1 MRRTGLAA
9 ALSLA
14 AALLLTA
21 SCASLSEEQCRAG
34 DWAAIGRSDGLS
46 GRSEEYVATHAKAC
60 SELGIAPDFAA
71 WNAGRLAGLGGYCTP
86 ARAYSAGQRGQRLS
100 PVCQGYDLRALAE
113 ANFAGLRYREID
125 RDIDQ
130 VRGEIRAAGQ
140 RIDALRAGDP
150 TRGERSEI
158 RRLRVDIDRWQ
169 RQLYRLGDEQR
180 RYALWY

>member
-1 MRRTGLAA
+1 MRAA
-9 ALSLA
+9 IFPAAFSIV

-46 GRSEEYVATHAKAC
+46 GRSEGYVTTHAQAC

-71 WNAGRLAGLGGYCTP
+71 WNAGRLEGIGGYCTP

-100 PVCQGYDLRALAE
+100 PVCQGYDLRALSE
-113 ANFAGLRYREID
+113 ANFAGLRYREIG

-130 VRGEIRAAGQ
+130 VRGEIRASEQ
-140 RIDALRAGDP
+140 RIDDLRDGDT

-158 RRLRVDIDRWQ
+158 RRLRADIDRWR